1 MVTAK
6 GDTSAVTTARSRED
20 HVQVSIQLVEQ
31 VDKGDQDQHIQ
42 VVRMVPHM
50 LEDRPFRGVTAA
62 TRHGEATCK
71 YAPCVITG
79 HCSDCPRCS
88 LRVTM
93 KAIRV
98 RMKQVVGFGEALR
111 LSHAVSA
118 SAVRVCVTVCG
129 ALRTNLCSARER
141 RTTPQRTKAI
151 LGDDSMSHGPK
162 PAASRKTA
170 RAGTIPTSVPCRNHP
185 FPCIQLL
192 VHTMAMSS
200 VLRSAARVGPSVTA
214 RPAYMF
220 ARFMSAS
227 ALPKVFLDIR

>member
-1 MVTAK
+1 MATAK
-6 GDTSAVTTARSRED
+6 GNTSAVTTARSRED

-62 TRHGEATCK
+62 TRHGEATCE

-79 HCSDCPRCS
+79 HCSDCPRYS

-93 KAIRV
+93 KAILV
-98 RMKQVVGFGEALR
+98 RMKQVVGRRCGYHTLGPPQ
-111 LSHAVSA
+111 V
-118 SAVRVCVTVCG
+118 VRVSVTVCG